1 MQVCA
6 ESLQLCPT
14 LCDPMGCSPLGSS
27 VNGILQARILEWAA
41 MPSSRGSSWSRNR
54 TWVSS
59 TPPLA
64 GGLALAPPGK
74 PSTRSLCSHGP
85 QSRKGQL
92 ILQLAASQA
101 TEATGCWGRGPLTPP
116 QPHFLLLSQFM
127 DCSFLFSPGTQT
139 RNPWSSWNF
148 TSKSSGIQVMAF
160 RELLRTH
167 QISTWYCQSLK

>member
-1 MQVCA
+1 M
-6 ESLQLCPT
+6 
-14 LCDPMGCSPLGSS
+14 DCSPVGSS
-27 VNGILQARILEWAA
+27 IHGILQARILEWAA
-41 MPSSRGSSWSRNR
+41 MPSSRGSSWSRDR
-54 TWVSS
+54 TWVSFNSSVGRRVS
-59 TPPLA
+59 TST
-64 GGLALAPPGK
+64 PGK

-101 TEATGCWGRGPLTPP
+101 TEATGCWGRSPLIPP

-148 TSKSSGIQVMAF
+148 TSKSSGILVMAF